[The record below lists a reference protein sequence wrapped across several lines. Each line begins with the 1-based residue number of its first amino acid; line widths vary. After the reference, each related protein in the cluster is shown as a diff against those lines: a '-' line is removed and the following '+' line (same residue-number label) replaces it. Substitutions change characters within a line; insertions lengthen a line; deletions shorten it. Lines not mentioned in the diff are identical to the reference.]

1 MTRVALA
8 VTDGMPLFELS
19 IPCTIFGPGNPEA
32 AGAGYELV
40 VCGNPGANVGGWLR
54 SETRHTLDDLVKAD
68 TVIVPACDEAMERA
82 PADLVEAVR
91 AAHERGARVASICT
105 GAFVLAAAGLLDG
118 RRATTHWMYTRR
130 LADDYPR
137 VDVDP
142 GVLYIDEGD
151 VLTSAGQAAGIDL
164 CLHMVRSDLGAT
176 MANTL
181 ARRLVVA
188 PHRAGGQAQF
198 IASPL
203 PDGHGSGTGG
213 DQYGL
218 PALLDQTRERLHE
231 PLTVAELARRANM
244 SLRHFS
250 RRFIAVTGTSPL
262 QWLLTQR
269 IRRAQELLETTDS
282 SIEQIAEQVG
292 MGTATTL
299 RRNFHRIVGVSPSAY
314 RRTFSESRG
323 AAGSEGKPDC
333 APAPSQPRLPT
344 ATNWHT

>member
-1 MTRVALA
+1 MTLVALA

-40 VCGNPGANVGGWLR
+40 VCGAPGATVGGWLR
-54 SETRHTLDDLVKAD
+54 SETPHTLDDLVKAD

-82 PADLVEAVR
+82 PADLVDVVR

-118 RRATTHWMYTRR
+118 RRATTHWMYARR
-130 LADDYPR
+130 LADDYPQ

-203 PDGHGSGTGG
+203 PDGQGSGTGG

-231 PLTVAELARRANM
+231 PVTVAELARRANM

-323 AAGSEGKPDC
+323 EAGSEVNPDC
-333 APAPSQPRLPT
+333 APVLSQPRLSP
-344 ATNWHT
+344 ATR